1 MADVTPV
8 AVTLGDLDLI
18 AVEATGVRWVAETVK
33 GWGSPGSTL
42 TMAQKARGHGA
53 WAGDSFLR
61 PRAVAVE
68 GWMLAPDGA
77 VAEAEAA
84 VDRLIERASLYETVL
99 SVTTA
104 VGSRWCNVR
113 RDDEVIVDWLTPT
126 QARWSFQVAAPDP
139 RKFGGTLTG
148 SSALPSST
156 GGLTVPFTVPFSIDA
171 VTATGQVTLTNVGNI
186 AGPVLLRI
194 DGPSNPGDPPL
205 VGPVVTH
212 VSSGLSLVFSTS
224 LTLGYGEFV
233 TVDME
238 KREVLAQGQ
247 SSRNGWVTGRG
258 WSAFEPGLNTWS
270 FSAVGF
276 SPSAKLA
283 VSAIPAWQ

>member
-1 MADVTPV
+1 MVLTPH
-8 AVTLGDLDLI
+8 VTLGDLDLGTT
-18 AVEATGVRWVAETVK
+18 EAGTGVIWNTK
-33 GWGSPGSTL
+33 SINWWSSPGSTL
-42 TMAQKARGHGA
+42 RAEQKPRGHGA
-53 WAGDSFLR
+53 WAGDAYLQARRVEIRGSV
-61 PRAVAVE
+61 RA
-68 GWMLAPDGA
+68 PS
-77 VAEAEAA
+77 EAAWSEA
-84 VDRLIERASLYETVL
+84 VDRLHAAAALYETVL
-99 SVTTA
+99 TVTESGRT
-104 VGSRWCNVR
+104 RWANVR
-113 RDDEVIVDWLTPT
+113 REDEILVNRFTPT
-126 QARWSFQVAAPDP
+126 HAEWSLQFLAPDP
-139 RKFGGTLTG
+139 RQFGDTLVS

-276 SPSAKLA
+276 SPSAKLT